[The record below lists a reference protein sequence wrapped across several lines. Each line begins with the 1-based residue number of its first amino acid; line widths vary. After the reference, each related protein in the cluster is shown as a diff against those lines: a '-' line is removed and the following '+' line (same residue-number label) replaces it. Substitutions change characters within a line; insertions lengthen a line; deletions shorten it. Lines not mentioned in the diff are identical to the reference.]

1 MTSST
6 QEIETIESWT
16 ANMLLVAF
24 LRKNP
29 SRYIK
34 QEAQAALRGWAK
46 REDTTTRNILKTII
60 RCKADRGELL
70 RRTYEHLKE
79 GTA

>member
-1 MTSST
+1 MTT
-6 QEIETIESWT
+6 LPVMTIESWT
-16 ANMLLVAF
+16 ANMLIVAY

-34 QEAQAALRGWAK
+34 TEAQAALRGWAK
-46 REDTTTRNILKTII
+46 REDATTRNILKTII

-70 RRTYEHLKE
+70 RRTHEHL
-79 GTA
+79 GRVGA

>member
-1 MTSST
+1 MNDT
-6 QEIETIESWT
+6 QTIESWT
-16 ANMLLVAF
+16 ANMLIVAH

-70 RRTYEHLKE
+70 RRTYGHLQE
-79 GTA
+79 GAA